1 MNKSAKRAIA
11 AVLASLSL
19 ASFAGCDII
28 KDVEEVTE
36 DKTPVVEAQIP
47 ITKQEI
53 VDYYNTV
60 TNYLRDDSNFKSN
73 APSVDVGEKIDIDD
87 IKITA
92 PESDETP
99 DELKPLADSAKQ
111 IKKTILEKLNSS
123 VGSEAGKKSIE
134 YGKGGIKD
142 ILSPERTQ
150 VSALTVDDVVSA
162 KCETEN
168 GVYNIDIYIESSPES
183 IKKVFDLPDKA
194 SVLSEIAKADNYTV
208 IKDYTVAY
216 IDRDD
221 RAQYNEENPDSI
233 PECRIRMT
241 VDADTNKVASIEF
254 IRSEK
259 VNAPALGSGSFESF
273 GRFNIAFRLRDS
285 KTFKF
290 IWIAPV
296 TE

>member
-28 KDVEEVTE
+28 KDVEEITE

-60 TNYLRDDSNFKSN
+60 TNYLRDDTNFKSN

-134 YGKGGIKD
+134 YGKGRIKD
-142 ILSPERTQ
+142 ILSPEGTQ

-162 KCETEN
+162 KCETES

-233 PECRIRMT
+233 PECRIHMT

-290 IWIAPV
+290 IWTAPV

>member
-1 MNKSAKRAIA
+1 MNKTAKRFAA

-60 TNYLRDDSNFKSN
+60 TNYLRNDSNFVSN
-73 APSVDVGEKIDIDD
+73 APSVDVGESIDIDD

-123 VGSEAGKKSIE
+123 VGSKAGDKSIE

-142 ILSPERTQ
+142 SLSPEGVQ
-150 VSALTVDDVVSA
+150 VSALTIDDVVSA
-162 KCETEN
+162 ECETEN
-168 GVYNIDIYIESSPES
+168 GIYNIDIYIESAPDSV
-183 IKKVFDLPDKA
+183 KKVFDLPDKA

-221 RAQYNEENPDSI
+221 RAQYNEEDPDAI
-233 PECRIRMT
+233 PECKIHMT
-241 VDADTNKVASIEF
+241 VDADTNKVTYIEF
-254 IRSEK
+254 IRSEI
-259 VNAPALGSGSFESF
+259 VNAPALGTGSFESF

-285 KTFKF
+285 KTFTF
-290 IWIAPV
+290 IWTAPV
-296 TE
+296 TD